1 VSPTQPGV
9 YKDIGGLY
17 FKSLYPKTMI
27 QHNLSPE
34 TFLFKDTNGTYIP
47 KPNEIKVKSGAVFTK
62 DFEGIVPK
70 ILRYYFAARKE
81 SKAKRKQVDYEYET
95 LKHIFDERKAKMAK
109 VA

>member
-1 VSPTQPGV
+1 MISPT
-9 YKDIGGLY
+9 GLRLLD
-17 FKSLYPKTMI
+17 FQSLYPKTII

-34 TFLFKDTNGTYIP
+34 TFLFKDTTGTYVP

-81 SKAKRKQVDYEYET
+81 SKAKRKQVDFEYES
-95 LKHIFDERKAKMAK
+95 LKHILDERKAKLAK
-109 VA
+109 AS